1 MRDRDR
7 LTSHSSLCSLK
18 DTLSS
23 AKSDRQAQIPRSAP
37 PKLIAFFPMSSP
49 PCRLVVKTLT
59 LETAD
64 FRRVSDE
71 R

>member
-1 MRDRDR
+1 
-7 LTSHSSLCSLK
+7 LK